1 MAETP
6 AGVEAY
12 IAIKELDLLME
23 YETLMGWPLTLNPF
37 WIVWILLARDT
48 RAKVQISQGIREALS
63 LIQRG
68 QQESLASFW
77 LLKQIA
83 MDIMDSLGD
92 TTTTPAN
99 TPVNSPANVEA
110 IAPHPQ

>member
-37 WIVWILLARDT
+37 WIV
-48 RAKVQISQGIREALS
+48 
-63 LIQRG
+63 
-68 QQESLASFW
+68 
-77 LLKQIA
+77 
-83 MDIMDSLGD
+83 
-92 TTTTPAN
+92 
-99 TPVNSPANVEA
+99 
-110 IAPHPQ
+110 